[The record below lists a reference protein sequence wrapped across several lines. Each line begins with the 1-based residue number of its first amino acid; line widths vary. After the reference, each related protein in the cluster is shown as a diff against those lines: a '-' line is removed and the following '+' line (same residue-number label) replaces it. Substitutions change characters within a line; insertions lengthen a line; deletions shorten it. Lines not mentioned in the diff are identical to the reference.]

1 MELFMKI
8 YSSMIKEEDLASMK
22 QELIFTEH
30 TVKEVELKLKALNN
44 DLTRVIDMVQTVHN
58 RRLQASDN
66 N

>member
-1 MELFMKI
+1 
-8 YSSMIKEEDLASMK
+8 MIKEEDLASMK
-22 QELIFTEH
+22 QELIFAEH